1 MRFVSIA
8 SGSSGNCTY
17 IGTDHTHL
25 LVDAGISCKR
35 IDTGVQELG
44 IKPDELA
51 GVLITH
57 EHSDHISGIR
67 VFLKKHHVPL
77 YGTKETLEA
86 IERMDV
92 KKEID
97 PDLYRPVRADE
108 QIVVGDFT
116 VTPFSNSHDAANPV
130 GYRAEAEGHSVGV
143 VTDLGVYSQYT
154 INHLLGLDAVLLEAN
169 HDVHMLEAGPYPF
182 PLKRRI
188 LGQKGHLSNEAAGHL
203 LNELL
208 HDGMKHIVLGHLSKE
223 NNYAELAYETV
234 CCEVNM
240 SENPYNS
247 GDFPITVARRDAM
260 SDVIYI

>member
-1 MRFVSIA
+1 M
-8 SGSSGNCTY
+8 
-17 IGTDHTHL
+17 
-25 LVDAGISCKR
+25 
-35 IDTGVQELG
+35 
-44 IKPDELA
+44 
-51 GVLITH
+51 
-57 EHSDHISGIR
+57 
-67 VFLKKHHVPL
+67 
-77 YGTKETLEA
+77 
-86 IERMDV
+86 
-92 KKEID
+92 
-97 PDLYRPVRADE
+97 
-108 QIVVGDFT
+108 
-116 VTPFSNSHDAANPV
+116 
-130 GYRAEAEGHSVGV
+130 
-143 VTDLGVYSQYT
+143 
-154 INHLLGLDAVLLEAN
+154 LEAN

>member
-1 MRFVSIA
+1 
-8 SGSSGNCTY
+8 
-17 IGTDHTHL
+17 
-25 LVDAGISCKR
+25 
-35 IDTGVQELG
+35 
-44 IKPDELA
+44 
-51 GVLITH
+51 
-57 EHSDHISGIR
+57 
-67 VFLKKHHVPL
+67 
-77 YGTKETLEA
+77 
-86 IERMDV
+86 MDV

-240 SENPYNS
+240 GENPYHS

-260 SDVIYI
+260 SEVIYI